1 MKRLKPL
8 IILLMIVSL
17 SLTFLYSWMNRSV
30 AVESIITSQRSQL
43 RTLASGVNIKPI
55 LTVGESLQQENGQT
69 YQVAGIPDG
78 MGAYDNKNRT
88 FTVLLNH
95 ELSAPTNLS
104 DARVSKL
111 QISSKSGDLQVEGGK
126 YLINGTEG
134 YKRFCSAT
142 YVDRKEG
149 FPTPVFLTNEED
161 TTSKFGGISLA
172 VNPINGQIKNLPW
185 IGYYAHENT
194 IGVPGFRQKVVVLS
208 TEDDAPGHLFM
219 YIGRNQADIL
229 NGRGQLYV
237 FKASNASSPSDFHK
251 GDTVQGTFIPVS
263 QQENQNFTTLRKA
276 VTDKGALFF
285 ARLEDITYDLNS
297 PNVLYFTSTGRS
309 RFVDPKTGQPYD
321 AKGRVYK
328 MTLDPQDP
336 TRVVAL
342 EVLLEGDKGGPVLN
356 PDNIAVSDSSLMIQ
370 EDINTEFKGQRP
382 GRIWQYNLQ
391 NKSLTAVAELDQTD
405 PSGNP
410 IPGDS
415 PGDWESSGIINMANI
430 LGPNK
435 WLVNVQAH
443 TLSTAQF
450 GGQDEGGQIL
460 LMEVPN
466 SAGRMNRL
474 GAPKLNNRL
483 NKGNRVNKGNQRRNR
498 RAVED

>member
-1 MKRLKPL
+1 MKRFKPL
-8 IILLMIVSL
+8 VILLMIVSL
-17 SLTFLYSWMNRSV
+17 SLTFLYGWMNRSL
-30 AVESIITSQRSQL
+30 AVESIVTTQRPQVRAL
-43 RTLASGVNIKPI
+43 TSGVDIKPI
-55 LTVGESLQQENGQT
+55 LTVGESLQTENGRT
-69 YQVAGIPDG
+69 YQMAGIPDG
-78 MGAYDNKNRT
+78 MGAYDNKNGT

-111 QISSKSGDLQVEGGK
+111 QLSKRDPKVLNVTGGR

-149 FPTPVFLTNEED
+149 FTTPVFLTNEED

-194 IGVPGFRQKVVVLS
+194 IGVPGFKQKVVVLS

-251 GDTVQGTFIPVS
+251 GDTVEGNFIPVS

-285 ARLEDITYDLNS
+285 ARLEDIAYDLNS
-297 PNVLYFTSTGRS
+297 PNVLYFASTGRS

-321 AKGRVYK
+321 AKGRIYK

-342 EVLLEGDKGGPVLN
+342 EVLIEGDKGDPVLN
-356 PDNIAVSDSSLMIQ
+356 PDNIAVSDRVLMIQ

-382 GRIWQYNLQ
+382 GRIWQYDLQ

-415 PGDWESSGIINMANI
+415 PGEWESSGIINMANI

-443 TLSTAQF
+443 TLSTPQF
-450 GGQDEGGQIL
+450 GGQDESGQIL

-466 SAGRMNRL
+466 SASRINRM
-474 GAPKLNNRL
+474 GTPKLQKRP
-483 NKGNRVNKGNQRRNR
+483 NKVNQRRNR